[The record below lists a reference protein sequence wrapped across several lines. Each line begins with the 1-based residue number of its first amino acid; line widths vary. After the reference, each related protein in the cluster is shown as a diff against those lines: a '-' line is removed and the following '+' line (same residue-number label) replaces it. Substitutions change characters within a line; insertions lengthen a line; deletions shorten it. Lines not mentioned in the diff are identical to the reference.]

1 MSLASER
8 VAGKQQAGPESWL
21 SLPVGCRC
29 CRHTKTDRQTW
40 RLHKM
45 SKCLLFNNFSLKL
58 QLLCSWSLRL
68 FVQLPPLPPPQLSR
82 SGGDVINPIY

>member
-1 MSLASER
+1 MSLASKQ
-8 VAGKQQAGPESWL
+8 VARNQQAGPECQL
-21 SLPVGCRC
+21 SLPVG

-45 SKCLLFNNFSLKL
+45 GKCLLFNTLSLKL
-58 QLLCSWSLRL
+58 QLLCSWGLRL